1 LFFRISSVER
11 ALHCII
17 QSMPVNSKTEKLTV
31 KVPEDHVV
39 VHKSGPDFD
48 TYRIIP
54 LRPISLFG
62 GEIVVSVDSYP
73 DKSMPP
79 DATAKVDGKLLGK
92 SVVWRG
98 KRSARGGFLAVT
110 EPLPKGGPTLVPVD
124 GNHAIVDDHPR
135 YAQVV
140 VMATRQDKFLDQ
152 LRAVAETLAIEKR

>member
-92 SVVWRG
+92 SVVW
-98 KRSARGGFLAVT
+98 LAVT